1 MKNFCFAFCFLLVLP
16 VLGFGQKQL
25 TIEDASGMNRHLFP
39 SGLRNL
45 QWTGS
50 GERFS
55 YTLNNFV
62 LSSHITNTVTDTLF
76 NLPDIN
82 VILQS
87 SGFDTLTRMPAFSW
101 ESETTFFFSFR
112 NSVYQV
118 NTSTGSAEKLNSY
131 PENAENIDYYK
142 NGSLLA
148 YTIENNLF
156 IAHAG
161 KQLQVTADDDPGI
174 VNGQSV
180 HRSEFGINKGTF
192 WSPSGEYLAYYRKD
206 ETMVTD
212 YPLVNIDSR
221 IATEENIKY
230 PMAGMTSEEVTLV
243 VFRPEDS
250 SYVTLNTGLPAD
262 QYLTSITWSPDNQF
276 IYVGILNRGQ
286 DHLKLN
292 KYSAKT
298 GEQILALFEE
308 KHDKYVE
315 PLFPLY
321 FPYPDSS
328 HFIWLSQRDGFQ
340 HMYLYNARGRL
351 IRQLTE
357 GPWVVTRYL
366 GTDSKNNIA
375 YFLSTRN
382 SPLNEDI
389 FSVEIATGVIQSL
402 SLNTGTHNPVIHP
415 EGRYFI
421 DIYSDTLT
429 SREFAVIDNR
439 GKVLQVIHRSDDPLK
454 GYNKCRIRLFT
465 LHAEDGTELY
475 ARMIYPPDFNPK
487 KKYPVMVYLYGG
499 PHAQLV
505 NNTWLGGA
513 GLFLYYMAQ
522 QGYLIFTLDNRG
534 SANRGLDFEQAIFRN
549 LGKVEAIDQM
559 TGVNYLRS
567 LPYVD
572 TGRIGLNGW
581 SYGGFMT
588 IYLMLKEPGAFKAG
602 VCGGPV
608 TDWKYY
614 EVMYGERYMDTPEDN
629 PDGYAESSLLTYAS
643 ELKGELLII
652 HGTSDPVVVWQHS
665 LALMKKFIEEGIM
678 AEYFVYPGHGHGV
691 GGKDRVHL
699 NRKIEKFFKD
709 HL

>member
-1 MKNFCFAFCFLLVLP
+1 
-16 VLGFGQKQL
+16 
-25 TIEDASGMNRHLFP
+25 
-39 SGLRNL
+39 
-45 QWTGS
+45 
-50 GERFS
+50 
-55 YTLNNFV
+55 
-62 LSSHITNTVTDTLF
+62 
-76 NLPDIN
+76 
-82 VILQS
+82 
-87 SGFDTLTRMPAFSW
+87 
-101 ESETTFFFSFR
+101 
-112 NSVYQV
+112 
-118 NTSTGSAEKLNSY
+118 
-131 PENAENIDYYK
+131 
-142 NGSLLA
+142 
-148 YTIENNLF
+148 
-156 IAHAG
+156 
-161 KQLQVTADDDPGI
+161 
-174 VNGQSV
+174 QSV
-180 HRSEFGINKGTF
+180 HRSEFGIKKGTF

-230 PMAGMTSEEVTLV
+230 PMAGMTSEEVTLM
-243 VFRPEDS
+243 VFHPVDS
-250 SYVTLNTGLPAD
+250 SYITLNTGRPAD
-262 QYLTSITWSPDNQF
+262 QYLTSITWSPDDQF

-298 GEQILALFEE
+298 GELVITLFEE

-328 HFIWLSQRDGFQ
+328 HFIWFSQRDGFQ
-340 HMYLYNARGRL
+340 HMYLYNARGHL

-366 GTDSKNNIA
+366 GADSENNIA

-389 FSVEIATGVIQSL
+389 FSVQIATGEIQSL
-402 SLNTGTHNPVIHP
+402 SLNTGTHSPVIHP

-429 SREFAVIDNR
+429 SREFAIIDNR
-439 GKVLQVIHRSDDPLK
+439 GKVLQIIHRSDDPLK
-454 GYNKCRIRLFT
+454 EYKKCRTRIFT
-465 LHAEDGTELY
+465 LTAEDSTALY
-475 ARMIYPPDFNPK
+475 ARMIYPPDFNPRK
-487 KKYPVMVYLYGG
+487 KHPVIVYIYGG

-522 QGYLIFTLDNRG
+522 QGYIVFTLDNRG

-588 IYLMLKEPGAFKAG
+588 IYLMLSEPDVFKAG

-614 EVMYGERYMDTPEDN
+614 EVMYGERYMDTPEEN
-629 PDGYAESSLLTYAS
+629 PDGYAESSLLTHAS
-643 ELKGELLII
+643 RLKGKLLII

-678 AEYFVYPGHGHGV
+678 ADYFVYPGHGHGV

-699 NRKIEKFFKD
+699 NRKIEKFFRD